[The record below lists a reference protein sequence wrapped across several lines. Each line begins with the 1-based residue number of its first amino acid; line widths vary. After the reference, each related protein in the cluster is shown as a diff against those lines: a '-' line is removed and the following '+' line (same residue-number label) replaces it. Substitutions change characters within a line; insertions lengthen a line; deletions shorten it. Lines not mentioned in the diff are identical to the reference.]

1 MHIRHLL
8 ASSVAALSL
17 AVVAP
22 AFAQA
27 ADPAPLS
34 PQGQAIHDAAQA
46 LIKTS
51 NAERLEVLK
60 SQLTAAGLDYTLQSF
75 EGGNPRTGPMAGTNI
90 VLTLGEGPKDLVLT
104 AHYDAV
110 VLRSGAFSH
119 GVVDNAGGTLAVVE
133 AAKALKSH
141 AGHLSH
147 RIIIVLTDQEELG
160 LIGASK
166 WLEQA
171 DKSRINAAVNV
182 DVAAYGR
189 TVMFGLNNGEQS
201 AGLVRIVR
209 THCAMTA
216 TDCEAF
222 PVYPPSDDRVFSRAG
237 IPVLSL
243 GIQNA
248 IGARQMWLAF
258 NGGEDNGLREGFVP
272 DVFQNIHTEQDTLDK
287 LKGDDVVA
295 FGEFLGALVRQIDTE
310 LGPR

>member
-1 MHIRHLL
+1 MTIRQYL
-8 ASSVAALSL
+8 ASGAAMLALSL
-17 AVVAP
+17 VAP
-22 AFAQA
+22 AALADSQA
-27 ADPAPLS
+27 APAT
-34 PQGQAIHDAAQA
+34 PQGQAIHAAAEA

-51 NAERLEVLK
+51 NAERLDVLK
-60 SQLTAAGLDYTLQSF
+60 TQLEAAGIAYTLQSF
-75 EGGNPRTGPMAGTNI
+75 EGGNPRTGPMQGTNI
-90 VLTLGEGPKDLVLT
+90 VLTFGEGQKDLVMT

-110 VLRSGAFSH
+110 VLRSGDFSH
-119 GVVDNAGGTLAVVE
+119 GVVDNAGGTLAVIE
-133 AAKALKSH
+133 AAKALK
-141 AGHLSH
+141 ANGDRLSH
-147 RIIIVLTDQEELG
+147 RIIVVLTDQEELG
-160 LIGASK
+160 LIGAAK

-171 DKSRINAAVNV
+171 DKTRINAVVNV

-201 AGLVRIVR
+201 SGLVRILR
-209 THCAMTA
+209 SQCALTA

-272 DVFQNIHTEQDTLDK
+272 DVFQNIHTDQDTLDK
-287 LKGDDVVA
+287 LKGDDVAA
-295 FGEFLGALVRQIDTE
+295 FAAFLDGLMRQIDTE

>member
-1 MHIRHLL
+1 MLL
-8 ASSVAALSL
+8 RSALAGCAALALIASAQL
-17 AVVAP
+17 AHAETS
-22 AFAQA
+22 A
-27 ADPAPLS
+27 A
-34 PQGQAIHDAAQA
+34 GQAIENAARA

-60 SQLTAAGLDYTLQSF
+60 IQLSEAGIEYTLQTF
-75 EGGNPRTGPMAGTNI
+75 EGGNRQTGAMAGTNI
-90 VLTLGEGPKDLVLT
+90 VLTFGEGQKDLVMT

-110 VLRSGAFSH
+110 VLRSGGFSH

-133 AAKALKSH
+133 AAKALKAH
-141 AGHLSH
+141 AAHLNH
-147 RIIIVLTDQEELG
+147 RIVVVLTDQEELG

-171 DKSRINAAVNV
+171 DRTRINAVVNV

-201 AGLVRIVR
+201 AGLVRILS
-209 THCAMTA
+209 TQCAVTA

-272 DVFQNIHTEQDTLDK
+272 DVFQNIHTDQDTIDK
-287 LKGDDVVA
+287 LKGDDVAA
-295 FGEFLGALVRQIDTE
+295 FSEFLTALVRQIDTE